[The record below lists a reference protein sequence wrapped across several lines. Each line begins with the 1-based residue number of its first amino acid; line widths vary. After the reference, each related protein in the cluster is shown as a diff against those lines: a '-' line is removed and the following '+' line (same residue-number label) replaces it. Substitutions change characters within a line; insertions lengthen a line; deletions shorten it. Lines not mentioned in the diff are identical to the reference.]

1 MTTLDRLTQAL
12 ADRYRVEHE
21 LGQGGMATV
30 YLAHDLKHDRLVA
43 IKVLKPELGAV
54 IGAERFLAEIK
65 VTANL
70 QHPNLLPLFD
80 SGETSGLLYYV
91 MPYVERETLRTRM
104 TRERQLPVDETVRL
118 TALLA
123 GALDYA
129 HARGVIHRDLKPENI
144 LLQAGQ
150 PVIADFGIALAVA
163 NAGGS
168 RVTETGLSLGT
179 PHYMSP
185 EQASGDRALDAR
197 SDQYSLAAVTYEM
210 LTGEPPHTGA
220 TAQAIIVRLMTE
232 SPRPVRASRPA
243 APEALDRA
251 IGRALSKT
259 PADRFGTC
267 GDFARALTES
277 STSGTFAATEGTSR
291 PHVLTPSRPRRA
303 LLAVGALC
311 ALLLAIAA
319 AWALSRR
326 AGAPSADNSVG
337 VMAFD
342 NLTHDTAYAYLAEG
356 LSSEIA
362 TSLARVPRLEVRSPG
377 SVRSAQRGNESD
389 PREVGRRLNVRNVV
403 EGEFQQG
410 GDRIR
415 IAVRLVAVPSG
426 TQRWSESWTRPVT
439 DLLTVQ
445 EEIARAVAKA
455 IAGRLLPE
463 EQTSLAVRPTDNPEA
478 YDHFLRGNFHL
489 ARRSSVGVTRA
500 IQEYETA
507 VRLDSSFARADAR
520 IALAYGIY
528 AGWGWDFPGV
538 PRDSQIAL
546 GFSAANRALMHDST
560 LADGWMARGVLLY
573 MRYPRTLDGAEAALR
588 RATALDSGNAEAWH
602 QYGAFLQ
609 YAGPC
614 DSSLAPMRRALALEP
629 GRAVT
634 WTEIADCHAV
644 RHRDGDA
651 LAAYD
656 SALASSPDFYPAS
669 TARAWLRV
677 RLGDKAGARADAE
690 AALRSSPEGAE
701 YFGLAARAA
710 VAADD
715 GDSVLARRLMQQ
727 AAVPFVAAQN
737 EGRPATAV
745 QAAML
750 VDGLAASGQR
760 KLALDWLERIEPR
773 GALLWWLMQ
782 SPQMDPLREDPRFKR
797 VQDDSRAPGAHE

>member
-12 ADRYRVEHE
+12 ADRYRVERE

-80 SGETSGLLYYV
+80 SGVATLTTHDYLTTHDSRLTTTKSLLYYV
-91 MPYVERETLRTRM
+91 MPYVEGETLRARLQ
-104 TRERQLPVDETVRL
+104 RERQLPVDEVVRL

-185 EQASGDRALDAR
+185 EQATGDRALDAR
-197 SDQYSLAAVTYEM
+197 SDQYSLGAVAYEM

-232 SPRPVRASRPA
+232 TPRSVRATRPTVPA
-243 APEALDRA
+243 AMDLA
-251 IGRALSKT
+251 IGRALSRP
-259 PADRFGTC
+259 PADRFATC
-267 GDFARALTES
+267 GDFARALMAS
-277 STSGTFAATEGTSR
+277 ATSGTHAPTVATPTPAYPPTR
-291 PHVLTPSRPRRA
+291 PPARARA
-303 LLAVGALC
+303 LRAAGALC

-319 AWALSRR
+319 AWALSHR
-326 AGAPSADNSVG
+326 AAGSPSADNSVG

-528 AGWGWDFPGV
+528 ARVG
-538 PRDSQIAL
+538 L
-546 GFSAANRALMHDST
+546 GL
-560 LADGWMARGVLLY
+560 
-573 MRYPRTLDGAEAALR
+573 PR
-588 RATALDSGNAEAWH
+588 RAARQPDRIGF
-602 QYGAFLQ
+602 Q
-609 YAGPC
+609 C
-614 DSSLAPMRRALALEP
+614 RRSS
-629 GRAVT
+629 
-634 WTEIADCHAV
+634 
-644 RHRDGDA
+644 
-651 LAAYD
+651 
-656 SALASSPDFYPAS
+656 
-669 TARAWLRV
+669 
-677 RLGDKAGARADAE
+677 ADA
-690 AALRSSPEGAE
+690 
-701 YFGLAARAA
+701 
-710 VAADD
+710 
-715 GDSVLARRLMQQ
+715 
-727 AAVPFVAAQN
+727 
-737 EGRPATAV
+737 
-745 QAAML
+745 
-750 VDGLAASGQR
+750 
-760 KLALDWLERIEPR
+760 
-773 GALLWWLMQ
+773 
-782 SPQMDPLREDPRFKR
+782 
-797 VQDDSRAPGAHE
+797 